1 MRPLSE
7 RLRYILLRGNLIKQ
21 GNEWVWV
28 AAPDVKCEV
37 RELRSESKFTVVELV
52 YDILKGI
59 KI

>member
-7 RLRYILLRGNLIKQ
+7 RLRYIQLKGHLYFGDK
-21 GNEWVWV
+21 EWVWV

>member
-1 MRPLSE
+1 MRPISE
-7 RLRYILLRGNLIKQ
+7 RLRYIELRGTLRHDGK
-21 GNEWVWV
+21 EWVWV

-37 RELRSESKFTVVELV
+37 RELRSQSKWDIVEWA